1 VLGDSV
7 RATALKMSRRQKRR
21 QPAQAEKAAVRGPK
35 RSRPDESTEV
45 DIAAELAKL
54 NQMVDQKLDGFQ
66 EQVRQDISGVNQR
79 LDGFQEQVRQDIS
92 GVNQR
97 LDQMEHRLD
106 QVEHKMNQVDHRMNQ
121 LDKKLDGFYEQVR
134 QDISGVNQR
143 LDQMDRK
150 MDGLRKQLKEDMCD
164 VVAAL
169 KPVKGAKDTEA
180 YKWLAQR
187 YPSKE
192 DYKEWISEKIE
203 QQNQKIDQQ
212 NQAIN
217 QKIDQQ
223 NQAINQKMDQQ
234 NQAINQKM
242 DQQNQ
247 KVDQMMRN
255 MQEIFQRLQST
266 VA

>member
-1 VLGDSV
+1 MLTK
-7 RATALKMSRRQKRR
+7 TA
-21 QPAQAEKAAVRGPK
+21 
-35 RSRPDESTEV
+35 V

-66 EQVRQDISGVNQR
+66 GILYWGRCSVPTIPVEQVRQEISGVNQR
-79 LDGFQEQVRQDIS
+79 LDGFQGILYWGRCSVPTTP
-92 GVNQR
+92 V
-97 LDQMEHRLD
+97 
-106 QVEHKMNQVDHRMNQ
+106 
-121 LDKKLDGFYEQVR
+121 EQVR

-150 MDGLRKQLKEDMCD
+150 MDGLRSMFSGFFASRFNGSVEQLKEDMCD

-234 NQAINQKM
+234 NQ
-242 DQQNQ
+242 

>member
-1 VLGDSV
+1 MLTK
-7 RATALKMSRRQKRR
+7 TA
-21 QPAQAEKAAVRGPK
+21 
-35 RSRPDESTEV
+35 V

-66 EQVRQDISGVNQR
+66 GILHWGRCSVPTTPV
-79 LDGFQEQVRQDIS
+79 
-92 GVNQR
+92 
-97 LDQMEHRLD
+97 
-106 QVEHKMNQVDHRMNQ
+106 
-121 LDKKLDGFYEQVR
+121 EQVR

-150 MDGLRKQLKEDMCD
+150 MDGLRSMFSGFFASRFNGSVEQLKEDMCD

-212 NQAIN
+212 NQ
-217 QKIDQQ
+217 
-223 NQAINQKMDQQ
+223 KMDQQ

>member
-97 LDQMEHRLD
+97 LDQM
-106 QVEHKMNQVDHRMNQ
+106 
-121 LDKKLDGFYEQVR
+121 
-134 QDISGVNQR
+134 
-143 LDQMDRK
+143 DRK

-212 NQAIN
+212 NQ
-217 QKIDQQ
+217 KIDQQ